1 MIRHLYLVSVD
12 VMFSYV
18 VLCFDMSCCHVSCC
32 VVLCCVIL
40 CCVVPYSGI
49 TQFLL
54 NTVIGTKKGVFFSS
68 VLCRLF
74 IVFKSQKPL

>member
-1 MIRHLYLVSVD
+1 MLLFVVFVLCCYAIWRCFTMIRHLYLVSVD

-40 CCVVPYSGI
+40 CCVVPFSRHVHS
-49 TQFLL
+49 
-54 NTVIGTKKGVFFSS
+54 NSDFFY
-68 VLCRLF
+68 
-74 IVFKSQKPL
+74 IN